1 MPKKASRTASLR
13 YEREYA
19 HLGLAHIFGLDEAGR
34 GPWAGPVAAGAVCL
48 PLGDSERLA
57 ALKGVRDSKQMT
69 PRQRTALAGAIQ
81 ATALAWGVG
90 HATSREIDEQGIV
103 TAVSLALLRALDAA
117 RRSSGVE
124 PDCLFIDA
132 LLLPELRPIPQVS
145 MIAGDQRS
153 LSIAAASV
161 IAKVW
166 RDDYLRQLD
175 AQYPLY
181 GFARH
186 KGYGTAEHQ
195 AALKQHGPCPE
206 HRLSYAPVARCL
218 REPA

>member
-1 MPKKASRTASLR
+1 MLRKASRTASLR
-13 YEREYA
+13 HERQYA
-19 HLGLAHIFGLDEAGR
+19 QLGMARIFGLDEAGR
-34 GPWAGPVAAGAVCL
+34 GPWAGPVTAAAVCL
-48 PLGDSERLA
+48 PLDAPKRLA

-69 PRQRTALAGAIQ
+69 PRQRAALAGAIQ

-90 HATSREIDEQGIV
+90 CATSREIDERGIV
-103 TAVSLALLRALDAA
+103 TAVKLAMLRALDAA
-117 RRSSGVE
+117 CGGGIA
-124 PDCLFIDA
+124 PDCLFVDA
-132 LLLPELRPIPQVS
+132 LLLPELRHIPQVS
-145 MIAGDQRS
+145 LVGGDQRA

-161 IAKVW
+161 LAKVW

-175 AQYPLY
+175 AQYPVY

-195 AALKQHGPCPE
+195 AALQAHGPCPE